1 MDRLT
6 IASVTLPAYPVKD
19 LLIIKTLSKITSD
32 LYYSII
38 DSKGREVISNT
49 ISDAYEGLIKI
60 SVDTL
65 NTGIYLLRLSGKN
78 SFVVSSFVKA

>member
-6 IASVTLPAYPVKD
+6 TASVTLPSYPVKD
-19 LLIIKTLSKITSD
+19 LLLVRTIAKISTD

-38 DSKGREVISNT
+38 DSKGKEIISSK
-49 ISDAYEGLIKI
+49 IGDACEGLIKI

-65 NTGIYLLRLSGKN
+65 KTGIYLLRLSDKN
-78 SFVVSSFVKA
+78 SFVVTSFVKA

>member
-65 NTGIYLLRLSGKN
+65 NTGIYLLRLSDKN

>member
-19 LLIIKTLSKITSD
+19 LLIIKTISKITSD

-49 ISDAYEGLIKI
+49 IGDAYEGLIKI

-65 NTGIYLLRLSGKN
+65 NTGIYLLRLSDKN

>member
-65 NTGIYLLRLSGKN
+65 NTGISLLRLSDKN

>member
-19 LLIIKTLSKITSD
+19 LLIIKTISKITSD

-65 NTGIYLLRLSGKN
+65 NTGIYLLRLSDKN

>member
-65 NTGIYLLRLSGKN
+65 NTGIYLLRLSDKN
-78 SFVVSSFVKA
+78 SFLASSFVKA